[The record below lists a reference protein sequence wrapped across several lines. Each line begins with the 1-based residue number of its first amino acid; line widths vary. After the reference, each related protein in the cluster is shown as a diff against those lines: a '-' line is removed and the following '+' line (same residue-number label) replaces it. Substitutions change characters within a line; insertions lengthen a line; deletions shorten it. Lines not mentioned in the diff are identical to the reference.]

1 MKIMT
6 SAGGIKAPQPVTK
19 RLLVVLLATALILL
33 VPFVAMQFTKEMNW
47 DRSDFAFAGTLTA
60 VTGLL
65 YVLLTSKP
73 STTRQRVIVGGV
85 LLLAF
90 LIIWAEAAVGIF
102 H

>member
-6 SAGGIKAPQPVTK
+6 SAGDMKAPQPVTK
-19 RLLVVLLATALILL
+19 RLLVVVLATALLLL
-33 VPFVAMQFTKEMNW
+33 VPFVAMQFTSEMNW
-47 DRSDFAFAGTLTA
+47 GLGDFVFAGSMIA
-60 VTGLL
+60 GTGLL

-73 STTRQRVIVGGV
+73 STKRQRLIVGGV

-90 LIIWAEAAVGIF
+90 LIIWAEASVGIF